1 MFIKFIIVRYFVLQL
16 QSFEDLDEIIA
27 RHVQPMSSFARDLL
41 NFRYYNPANGGKKE
55 DMEKVLYEEKK
66 KAANKI
72 HYYVSACKDYP
83 GKFILSY
90 LPRNKV
96 IAIIFYLFYR

>member
-1 MFIKFIIVRYFVLQL
+1 MFIKFIIVRYFVFQL

-83 GKFILSY
+83 GKFLLSY

-96 IAIIFYLFYR
+96 IAIIFYLFC

>member
-1 MFIKFIIVRYFVLQL
+1 MT

-27 RHVQPMSSFARDLL
+27 RYVQPMSGFARDLL
-41 NFRYYNPANGGKKE
+41 NFRYFVEADGGKKE
-55 DMEKVLYEEKK
+55 EMDKILMEEKK

-72 HYYVSACKDYP
+72 HYYVSASRQYP
-83 GKFILSY
+83 GKFLLSY

-96 IAIIFYLFYR
+96 IEIYLYTPFTFKKSCLLNCRC

>member
-1 MFIKFIIVRYFVLQL
+1 MLQL

-41 NFRYYNPANGGKKE
+41 NFRYYIPANGGKKE
-55 DMEKVLYEEKK
+55 EMEKVLYEEKK

-96 IAIIFYLFYR
+96 IIFFLYFTDNIILLF